1 MKKIFIDT
9 ETTDLEP
16 GEIIQLTYCVCDIN
30 SKGEDKVSFAK
41 NFFFNVDY
49 IEESAKAIHGFS
61 VERLKVLSKGK
72 KFKDLALEISSDLND
87 GIFIAHNVNFDKKF
101 VTAEF
106 NRLNNINWYPKDFFC
121 TMEYF
126 KPIVKATTK
135 TGKLKK
141 PRLEE
146 TIDFFN
152 IDKKVVLNGAKKL
165 FGCDDVG
172 FHDAR
177 YDVAALVSCYYRA
190 KKLGYSPS
198 L

>member
-9 ETTDLEP
+9 ETTGLEP

-30 SKGEDKVSFAK
+30 SKGEERVSFSK
-41 NFFFNVDY
+41 NFFFDVDY
-49 IEESAKAIHGFS
+49 IEESAEAIHGFS
-61 VERLKVLSKGK
+61 VEKLKILSNGK
-72 KFKDLALEISSDLND
+72 KFKDLASEISFDLKD
-87 GIFIAHNVNFDKKF
+87 GIFIAHNVNFDRKF

-106 NRLNNINWYPKDFFC
+106 NRLDDINWIPKEFFC

-126 KPIVKATTK
+126 KPIVKATTR

-146 TIDFFN
+146 TIDFLN
-152 IDKKVVLNGAKKL
+152 IDKKVVLKGAKKL
-165 FGCDDVG
+165 FNCDDVG

-190 KKLGYSPS
+190 KN
-198 L
+198 

>member
-152 IDKKVVLNGAKKL
+152 IDKKVVLNGAKNFL
-165 FGCDDVG
+165 AVTMLDFMMLGMMLLLL
-172 FHDAR
+172 
-177 YDVAALVSCYYRA
+177 YLVIIEQ
-190 KKLGYSPS
+190 KN
-198 L
+198 

>member
-9 ETTDLEP
+9 ETTALEP
-16 GEIIQLTYCVCDIN
+16 GEIIQLTYCICDIN
-30 SKGEDKVSFAK
+30 KNGEEKVSLSK
-41 NFFFNVDY
+41 NFFFDVDY
-49 IEESAKAIHGFS
+49 IEPSAEAVHGFS
-61 VERLKVLSKGK
+61 VEKLKCLSNGQT
-72 KFKDLALEISSDLND
+72 FKDIAKEVSNDLKN

-106 NRLNNINWYPKDFFC
+106 DKLDYADWIPKEFFC

-126 KPIVKATTK
+126 KPIVQAKNRN
-135 TGKLKK
+135 GRLKK

-146 TIDFFN
+146 TMDFLK
-152 IDKKVVLNGAKKL
+152 IDKKVVLQGAKRL
-165 FGCDDVG
+165 FNCSDVD

-190 KKLGYSPS
+190 KKLGYS